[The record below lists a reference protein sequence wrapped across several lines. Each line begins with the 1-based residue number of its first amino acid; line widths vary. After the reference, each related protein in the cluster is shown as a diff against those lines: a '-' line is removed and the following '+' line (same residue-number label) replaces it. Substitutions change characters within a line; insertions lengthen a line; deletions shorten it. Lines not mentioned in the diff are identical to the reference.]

1 MGRFWGKS
9 ELARAQSHRQS
20 MKPNA
25 RVAVRRR
32 PSRLLIALAAI
43 WMIVSLAIGGMV
55 GAQSGTDSGTSTT
68 ITRTAQP

>member
-1 MGRFWGKS
+1 
-9 ELARAQSHRQS
+9 

-25 RVAVRRR
+25 RVVVRHHR
-32 PSRLLIALAAI
+32 PSRLQVALAAI

-55 GAQSGTDSGTSTT
+55 GAQSGTDSGTSST

>member
-1 MGRFWGKS
+1 
-9 ELARAQSHRQS
+9 

-25 RVAVRRR
+25 RVAIRHR

-55 GAQSGTDSGTSTT
+55 GAQSGTDSGASST

>member
-1 MGRFWGKS
+1 MVAYR
-9 ELARAQSHRQS
+9 S

-25 RVAVRRR
+25 RVAVRHR
-32 PSRLLIALAAI
+32 PSRLLLALAAI

-55 GAQSGTDSGTSTT
+55 GAQSGTDSGTSST